1 MVEKV
6 TYYGLIL
13 TVEDLT
19 PALSSTPTYVLA
31 NSLNP
36 HLQDGVEGR

>member
-1 MVEKV
+1 MIEKGS
-6 TYYGLIL
+6 YYGLIL
-13 TVEDLT
+13 TLEGIT

-36 HLQDGVEGR
+36 HLQDGFEGR